1 MLEQGMKE
9 IRVQNSIF
17 FDRQLTV
24 LMESDKGFYNAFWE
38 NRRSDWGSDSINRQ
52 AAIFHCIESIGTRHF
67 NHILDVGCGPGILT
81 NMLSR
86 YGDVTGID
94 ISDRVVTENRRVFP
108 NIEFVSGD
116 FLTIPSKRHSIDLV
130 VASEIIEHIPHEKQE
145 DFLRRVSEW
154 LRPQA
159 YLILTTPNRSTMER
173 LHKFIERVLLFM
185 IGIGEEAKKV
195 KKPLRI
201 RLSVGC
207 GEDQNTF
214 IFEDSVHL
222 L

>member
-1 MLEQGMKE
+1 
-9 IRVQNSIF
+9 
-17 FDRQLTV
+17 
-24 LMESDKGFYNAFWE
+24 
-38 NRRSDWGSDSINRQ
+38 
-52 AAIFHCIESIGTRHF
+52 
-67 NHILDVGCGPGILT
+67 
-81 NMLSR
+81 MLSR

-173 LHKFIERVLLFM
+173 LHIRGNQLRENPLYPKELKDLLSRSGFETVKFFTTHFLNENRLIGRVFWFSPRTYRLIDYVLRSTDV
-185 IGIGEEAKKV
+185 GLYVVTLARKTYATCIGE
-195 KKPLRI
+195 
-201 RLSVGC
+201 
-207 GEDQNTF
+207 
-214 IFEDSVHL
+214 
-222 L
+222 